1 MALINVQF
9 IKKMSNLTLLGLI
22 LLCFALVFHNF
33 QLTKSINS
41 LSKVK
46 EEEFKAKIAKE
57 RDLIS
62 KEVIEKHASEMS
74 SYNDLAKEL
83 ESQKKLVKELENK
96 VKIQPS
102 TTHPAQRL
110 KK

>member
-1 MALINVQF
+1 M
-9 IKKMSNLTLLGLI
+9 KGNLLKIIVKTSFGILI
-22 LLCFALVFHNF
+22 LLCFALFFHNF

-62 KEVIEKHASEMS
+62 KEVIEKHASEMA
-74 SYNDLAKEL
+74 SYNDLAKKL
-83 ESQKKLVKELENK
+83 ESQKNAVKELENK
-96 VKIQPS
+96 ANMQTS
-102 TTHPAQRL
+102 TTHPAKGL